1 MVDLSRI
8 CKNHK
13 VKRLESADR
22 LFMCSHM
29 KITIIKMYG
38 FQKLT
43 SNIKSIKQKLAIFDL
58 AAVLKMYGEAIK
70 NTLYIQKL
78 KSCVYMYVRIE
89 FFYTSFAFFYEMQ
102 VI

>member
-1 MVDLSRI
+1 
-8 CKNHK
+8 
-13 VKRLESADR
+13 
-22 LFMCSHM
+22 
-29 KITIIKMYG
+29 MYG